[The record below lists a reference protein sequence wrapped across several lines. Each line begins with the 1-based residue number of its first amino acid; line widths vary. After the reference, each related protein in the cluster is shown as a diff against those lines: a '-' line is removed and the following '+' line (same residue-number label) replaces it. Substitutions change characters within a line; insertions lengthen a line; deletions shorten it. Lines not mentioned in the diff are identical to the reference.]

1 MFAGPDVLKDRAPA
15 EARKREAQATAP
27 LPPSTVE
34 VLRSFDLD
42 SRYGPCR
49 GLGRRERWER
59 ARSLGLDPPPEVPG
73 LLEAGGGELDVS
85 SWDELQGK
93 DL

>member
-1 MFAGPDVLKDRAPA
+1 MLKDRAPA
-15 EARKREAQATAP
+15 EAREREGPGNAP
-27 LPPSTVE
+27 QLPSPAE

-42 SRYGPCR
+42 SRYGPCK

-59 ARSLGLDPPPEVPG
+59 ARGLGLDPPPEVPG
-73 LLEAGGGELDVS
+73 LLEAGRGELDLS
-85 SWDELQGK
+85 TWDVLQGK